1 MEFLFS
7 RPSNPWLFEAIFY
20 SFGKRVASWKKKL
33 HLTFQTYQ
41 FFQINFSLSRFLF
54 TCIHWME
61 IWCLIPLS
69 PTHRHT
75 HNTSITTQKNQ
86 QSLGVFVLDDLDQD
100 QWSKIAQM
108 MVHQR
113 NESTLI
119 KDSSFPLMRPDLSDP
134 DSDNPNE
141 MHPLIT
147 LMWNVDIS
155 VILSFYSQ
163 MTFNPHSSSLPPPKK
178 KKGKENNNKIKVV
191 SS

>member
-1 MEFLFS
+1 
-7 RPSNPWLFEAIFY
+7 
-20 SFGKRVASWKKKL
+20 
-33 HLTFQTYQ
+33 
-41 FFQINFSLSRFLF
+41 
-54 TCIHWME
+54 
-61 IWCLIPLS
+61 
-69 PTHRHT
+69 
-75 HNTSITTQKNQ
+75 
-86 QSLGVFVLDDLDQD
+86 
-100 QWSKIAQM
+100 M

-163 MTFNPHSSSLPPPKK
+163 MTFNPLSSSLPPKKK
-178 KKGKENNNKIKVV
+178 KKGKENKIKVV